1 MTFFVLGRKLMVD
14 SHSQGV
20 TQVIGPGPNH
30 AATPN
35 EGVCLYVFY
44 TVSLKYHKCQK
55 MIVLIVMA
63 NVMKYGT

>member
-1 MTFFVLGRKLMVD
+1 MTFFVVGRKLMVD
-14 SHSQGV
+14 SHSHGV
-20 TQVIGPGPNH
+20 TQVIVPGPNH

-55 MIVLIVMA
+55 MNVLRAMT